1 MDEDLQVS
9 KNDYEQKEI
18 LIHDSHDDLSLSP
31 SSLKHNNLSSNGSA
45 SSRYSQTTSHTYVNP
60 YTEDNDAFIELHSF
74 DFIQRM
80 MKEVTEALVIASCE
94 NCRYRD
100 YLSSSVPSESDF
112 ELFEYHY
119 CSPLSSSMPVTHISY
134 EAAEVEEHESM
145 CNNHMEDDPNN
156 SYDPM
161 YSKSSDISYVNQT
174 QVTNE
179 KGDQNSDDEDWLA
192 WKELADEHYGSL
204 ETHESLSEASESSY
218 NEASNLDVNPL
229 EVPYSIYYSSSYLGQ
244 SYGNNPYY
252 GVVTNPCVTQTIPQS
267 FYSMPFV
274 MKVVGIAQKARYI
287 QFKHHTSVA
296 FVFYATMHDM
306 MLATYQ
312 FNGQRMPIFNYAYP
326 CYQFNNY
333 NYAIEMSYSESSAR
347 CSAKEDT
354 CTTVVG
360 SSIAEDQLSEMN
372 KSSNGQT
379 SIADD
384 TKNEQAAKENK
395 LVPKENEIRKMVKTI
410 NTSNDQLCKP
420 TTNTKYIV
428 IKSWNSEDIEFS
440 KSTGYWSLKERQVD
454 LMNSYFYSN
463 STVYLIFKLKGSS
476 CFCGYAKMTSTVK
489 SIHDVS
495 LKGTPFAKDKEHFQ
509 TSKKGPCCLWVK
521 QNI

>member
-1 MDEDLQVS
+1 MLYLFKLYLTFFYFNYYRSSLYSDLKGSPVFIGKDTKRDCYLNEAEQGVFQMDEDLQVS
-9 KNDYEQKEI
+9 NNDYEQKEI

-274 MKVVGIAQKARYI
+274 MKVVGIAQKAR
-287 QFKHHTSVA
+287 V
-296 FVFYATMHDM
+296 
-306 MLATYQ
+306 
-312 FNGQRMPIFNYAYP
+312 R
-326 CYQFNNY
+326 
-333 NYAIEMSYSESSAR
+333 
-347 CSAKEDT
+347 
-354 CTTVVG
+354 
-360 SSIAEDQLSEMN
+360 
-372 KSSNGQT
+372 
-379 SIADD
+379 
-384 TKNEQAAKENK
+384 
-395 LVPKENEIRKMVKTI
+395 
-410 NTSNDQLCKP
+410 
-420 TTNTKYIV
+420 
-428 IKSWNSEDIEFS
+428 
-440 KSTGYWSLKERQVD
+440 D
-454 LMNSYFYSN
+454 LY
-463 STVYLIFKLKGSS
+463 
-476 CFCGYAKMTSTVK
+476 
-489 SIHDVS
+489 
-495 LKGTPFAKDKEHFQ
+495 EHFFDPSVLVCNHCI
-509 TSKKGPCCLWVK
+509 TIAFFCYSHSF
-521 QNI
+521 